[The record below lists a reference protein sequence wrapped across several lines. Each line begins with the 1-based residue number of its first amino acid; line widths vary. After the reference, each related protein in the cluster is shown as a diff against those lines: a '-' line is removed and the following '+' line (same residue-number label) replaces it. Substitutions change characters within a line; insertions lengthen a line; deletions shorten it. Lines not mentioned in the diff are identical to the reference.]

1 MRPADDSRAKGRR
14 GREEREKGEET
25 QRQGEGDKETGE
37 EDTET
42 RGRGQG
48 ERHASGGEA
57 RAGRNY
63 GPSVALALDMTRRKE
78 GGEHDSRAERRGGGS
93 WRGEGQGRVGAGHE
107 RGRGGT

>member
-1 MRPADDSRAKGRR
+1 MIPERKGEGEGEGEEGGRGRR
-14 GREEREKGEET
+14 H
-25 QRQGEGDKETGE
+25 GDKGKETRRQGE
-37 EDTET
+37 EDTQT

-78 GGEHDSRAERRGGGS
+78 RDEHDSRAERSGGGS
-93 WRGEGQGRVGAGHE
+93 WRGEGQRRLGAGHE